1 MKRKKEKKKKKEKYS
16 HRPLD
21 PKVVLDYF
29 CSRLDIPKWILQSKE
44 RRNKDEVRLRKTIV
58 LLLLELT
65 DLNHEGVANLINRK
79 RPLVNYYEKT
89 FKNWDHQYVAD
100 YKKIKEEIRNL
111 YE

>member
-1 MKRKKEKKKKKEKYS
+1 MN
-16 HRPLD
+16 RPLD
-21 PKVVLDYF
+21 ADMVLEYC
-29 CSRLDIPKWILQSKE
+29 CSRLDIPKWIVKSKE
-44 RRNKDEVRLRKTIV
+44 RRNKNEVRLRKTIV

-65 DLNHEGVANLINRK
+65 DLNHEGVANIINRK

-89 FKNWDHQYVAD
+89 FKNWDHQYVDD